1 MNWINILIGLVLLF
15 AGRRLF
21 WLFVAMVG
29 FASSYH
35 FAQQIGGIHS
45 PFLILLLSIAAGAV
59 GAVIAIFFQK
69 VAIVMAGFAT
79 GGYIAMILFGQLGGL
94 PAQMVWLPYGIGGI
108 IGAVFLFFVFDWAL
122 IFLSTLTG
130 ATLLVQMAA
139 FTFPVEIIL
148 FIALVIAGTVFQT
161 KAMSGARRAQ

>member
-1 MNWINILIGLVLLF
+1 MNWISLLIGLVLLF

-45 PFLILLLSIAAGAV
+45 PLLVLVLSIAAGAV

-69 VAIVMAGFAT
+69 AAIVMAGFAT

-94 PAQMVWLPYGIGGI
+94 PPQMVWLPYGIGGI

-122 IFLSTLTG
+122 IFLSVITG
-130 ATLLVQMAA
+130 AGIIINQLELDPVSVQFVYIMLVLVGFGFQ
-139 FTFPVEIIL
+139 L
-148 FIALVIAGTVFQT
+148 FL
-161 KAMSGARRAQ
+161 MRRNS

>member
-35 FAQQIGGIHS
+35 FVQQLGGIPS
-45 PFLILLLSIAAGAV
+45 PFLILMLSIAAGAV

-69 VAIVMAGFAT
+69 AAIVMAGFAT
-79 GGYIAMILFGQLGGL
+79 GGYIAMILSGPLGGW

-139 FTFPVEIIL
+139 FTPPVEIIS
-148 FIALVIAGTVFQT
+148 FIVLVTAGAVFQT
-161 KAMSGARRAQ
+161 KAMPGARRVP